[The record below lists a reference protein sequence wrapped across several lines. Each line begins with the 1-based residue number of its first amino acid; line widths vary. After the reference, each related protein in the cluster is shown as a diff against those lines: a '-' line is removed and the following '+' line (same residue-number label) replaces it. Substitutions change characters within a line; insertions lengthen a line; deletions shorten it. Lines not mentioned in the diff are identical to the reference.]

1 MTDTVDLQA
10 VNQDIEV
17 MFGDSLDLSIQVLV
31 DNGNPAD
38 LSIADIYFKLAYS
51 EDTFSKPILDL
62 KIGDTR
68 LYWKDIPKCIFN
80 LHLNPEDM
88 ASIKFPLRQPNKVS
102 CKYAIGY
109 VITGFGNKVASRT
122 LYVGNFIIHRK

>member
-68 LYWKDIPKCIFN
+68 LYWKDIAKCIFN

-109 VITGFGNKVASRT
+109 VITGFSNKVASRT